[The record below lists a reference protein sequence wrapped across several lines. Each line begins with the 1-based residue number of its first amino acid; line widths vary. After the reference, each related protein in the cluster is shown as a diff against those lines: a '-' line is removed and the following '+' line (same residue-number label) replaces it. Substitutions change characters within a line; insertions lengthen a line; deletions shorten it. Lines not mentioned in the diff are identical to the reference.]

1 MCILK
6 NPKIRSSKRLKRYVW
21 GLVLVMASAGQAPGV
36 PCPQQAP
43 APRATVSGPNQA
55 KEIAAAETAAKAH
68 PRDPQVLLRLATL
81 YQQQADFNKS
91 VPVLERLILIQPQN
105 LDARRLLGIDQFQSG
120 HPAEALNPL
129 RQVVDVNP
137 RDGEANF
144 YLGLC
149 YLALDRDD
157 EANKAFDRVAAT
169 APANLDEVYWLIKGY
184 SRLSSAML
192 TRLFDLGGENS
203 YRMHEVRG
211 EYFDLENVPEQATEE
226 YEKAVQL
233 RPDLPSLHYV
243 LGNSYWKRSQL
254 DKAVAEFRRTIELA
268 PSHFMAHYKLGM
280 VLLEQND
287 PSNALKEFQSAL
299 AEQPGLV
306 DGYWGVGKALY
317 QQGQYEAALPQ
328 LQHYIELSP
337 DNPEPHYLLFQIFR
351 RLNNDKEAQKQLAL
365 FKEKEDKAKAKNAAR
380 VSPPEN

>member
-1 MCILK
+1 MHF
-6 NPKIRSSKRLKRYVW
+6 SKHLLGCVW
-21 GLVLVMASAGQAPGV
+21 GLAFVTASVGRATGVPGPQETLAPG
-36 PCPQQAP
+36 
-43 APRATVSGPNQA
+43 ATVSGPDQA
-55 KEIAAAETAAKAH
+55 KQIAAAETEAKAH

-81 YQQQADFNKS
+81 YQQQSDFNKS
-91 VPVLERLILIQPQN
+91 VPLLERLVLIQPQN
-105 LDARRLLGIDQFQSG
+105 FDAYRLLGIDQFHSG
-120 HPAEALNPL
+120 HPADALGPL
-129 RQVVDVNP
+129 RQVVDANP

-144 YLGLC
+144 YLGLS

-157 EANKAFDRVAAT
+157 EANKAFDRVATT
-169 APANLDEVYWLIKGY
+169 APANLDEVYFLIKGY

-192 TRLFDLGGENS
+192 TKLFDLGGENS

-211 EYFDLENVPEQATEE
+211 EYFDLDNAPEQATQE

-254 DKAVAEFRRTIELA
+254 DKAVTEFRWTIELA
-268 PSHFMAHYKLGM
+268 PSHFMAHYKLAM
-280 VLLEQND
+280 VLMEQND
-287 PSNALKEFQSAL
+287 PAHALKEFQTAL

-328 LQHYIELSP
+328 LQHYVELSP
-337 DNPEPHYLLFQIFR
+337 DSPEPHYLLFQIFR
-351 RLNNDKEAQKQLAL
+351 RMNNNEQAERELAL
-365 FKEKEDKAKAKNAAR
+365 FKQKEEKAKAKNAAR
-380 VSPPEN
+380 VTPPGN